1 MALLLYLCEGL
12 CGDNPGDGVAPRKLR
27 QKLLQ
32 FLKKA
37 TVKSLTA
44 YGTPMI
50 HCFTHL
56 YLFWRLGNRAG
67 VASCDR
73 NCDLYESQL

>member
-1 MALLLYLCEGL
+1 MALLLYLCDGL
-12 CGDNPGDGVAPRKLR
+12 CGDSPGDGVPPSPVLR

-56 YLFWRLGNRAG
+56 YLFWRLGDRAG
-67 VASCDR
+67 VASGRRSCE
-73 NCDLYESQL
+73 L

>member
-1 MALLLYLCEGL
+1 MYIDAVSR
-12 CGDNPGDGVAPRKLR
+12 GVTSLAIR

-37 TVKSLTA
+37 TVKSLTGC
-44 YGTPMI
+44 GTPMI

-56 YLFWRLGNRAG
+56 YFFWRQGDRAG

>member
-1 MALLLYLCEGL
+1 M
-12 CGDNPGDGVAPRKLR
+12 
-27 QKLLQ
+27 
-32 FLKKA
+32 
-37 TVKSLTA
+37 SLTA
-44 YGTPMI
+44 CGTPMI

-56 YLFWRLGNRAG
+56 YLFWRQGDRAG